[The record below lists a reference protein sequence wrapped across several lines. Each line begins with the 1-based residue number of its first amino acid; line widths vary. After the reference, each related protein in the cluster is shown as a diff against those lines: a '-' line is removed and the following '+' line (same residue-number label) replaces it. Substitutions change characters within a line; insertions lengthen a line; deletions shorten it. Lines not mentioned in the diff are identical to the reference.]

1 MVKKKK
7 GILVEIRSCLR
18 LPYEIAFINHSMQAK
33 PRTQGREFR
42 KCSFNF
48 IDFQLKIYHL
58 LFLITCSEW

>member
-1 MVKKKK
+1 MVKKKRNFR
-7 GILVEIRSCLR
+7 VEIRSCLR

-48 IDFQLKIYHL
+48 IDFQLKIYDL
-58 LFLITCSEW
+58 LFLITWSE